1 MHTVSDYL
9 HRQPEPGEIPPGR
22 VLVHNPVYPVTRK
35 RPGTRGSRIWT
46 QPPDDGVFPCSCG
59 WRPEL
64 GEHYRTG
71 PLPPGE
77 RATPEDGWR
86 LGWP

>member
-1 MHTVSDYL
+1 MHTESDYL

-22 VLVHNPVYPVTRK
+22 VLVHNPVLPVTRR

-46 QPPDDGVFPCSCG
+46 QVPDEDTEVCERG

-64 GEHYRTG
+64 GEHYRT
-71 PLPPGE
+71 
-77 RATPEDGWR
+77 RFR
-86 LGWP
+86 

>member
-1 MHTVSDYL
+1 MHTQGDYL
-9 HRQPEPGEIPPGR
+9 SRQPEPGGIPPGR

-46 QPPDDGVFPCSCG
+46 QVPDEDVELCGCG

-64 GEHYRTG
+64 GPHYRSG
-71 PLPPGE
+71 PPP
-77 RATPEDGWR
+77 R
-86 LGWP
+86 